1 MMETLH
7 ALPNEFVVL
16 TFVYIPFKFLAVASV
31 SSLLSVSVAHDFLQ
45 NLNAMSQR
53 PSTESSGSAGG
64 LNPPAASGPDRT
76 PSPAPSTASKTRGE
90 DYVYFERSTEGF
102 SSDAVS
108 RATAAKLKLESYY
121 KLAVD
126 VAIERNGRYVSGW
139 SDHPN
144 GFCRLTTRFFSQA
157 HRVGAKD

>member
-1 MMETLH
+1 
-7 ALPNEFVVL
+7 
-16 TFVYIPFKFLAVASV
+16 
-31 SSLLSVSVAHDFLQ
+31 
-45 NLNAMSQR
+45 MSQR
-53 PSTESSGSAGG
+53 PSTESSGSAQGG
-64 LNPPAASGPDRT
+64 LSPPTASGPDRT

-126 VAIERNGRYVSGW
+126 VAIERNGRYV
-139 SDHPN
+139 
-144 GFCRLTTRFFSQA
+144 
-157 HRVGAKD
+157 